1 MLQIK
6 RIHEYKRQYLNM
18 LSVIHRY
25 NALKAMTPEERK
37 AVVPRVVVVGGKAAS
52 AYDMAKRIIR
62 LVTAVGE
69 VVNADAETNDLLRVY
84 FLPDYNVSLA
94 ETIIPAA
101 ELSQHIS
108 TAGTEASGTSNM
120 KFAMNGCLII
130 GTMDGANIEIAEESG
145 KENMFVFGVDEAEV
159 DGLRETRKTFKT
171 DARCVSFI
179 ACFFL
184 VLEVDGLREARKT
197 FKTDAPCAPLFSSF

>member
-1 MLQIK
+1 MTRLQIK

-25 NALKAMTPEERK
+25 NELKKMSPEERK
-37 AVVPRVVVVGGKAAS
+37 NTVKRVVIVGGKAAS

-69 VVNADAETNDLLRVY
+69 KVNNDPDVSDYLRVY
-84 FLPDYNVSLA
+84 FLPDYNVSMA
-94 ETIIPAA
+94 EKMIPAA

-120 KFAMNGCLII
+120 KFQMNGSLII
-130 GTMDGANIEIAEESG
+130 GTMDGANIEIAQESG
-145 KENMFVFGVDEAEV
+145 KENLFIFGIDEADV
-159 DGLRETRKTFKT
+159 PKLREERVMKGFQYDK
-171 DARCVSFI
+171 RC
-179 ACFFL
+179 
-184 VLEVDGLREARKT
+184 G
-197 FKTDAPCAPLFSSF
+197 SS

>member
-1 MLQIK
+1 
-6 RIHEYKRQYLNM
+6 M
-18 LSVIHRY
+18 LSVIWRY
-25 NALKAMTPEERK
+25 KQLKKMSPEERAK
-37 AVVPRVVVVGGKAAS
+37 TVPRVVIVGGKAAS

-69 VVNADAETNDLLRVY
+69 RVNNDPDTKDFLRVY

-120 KFAMNGCLII
+120 KFAMNGSLII
-130 GTMDGANIEIAEESG
+130 GTMDGANIEIADESG
-145 KENMFVFGVDEAEV
+145 KENMFIFGVDAEDV
-159 DGLRETRKTFKT
+159 SRLRTERKNFKT
-171 DARCVSFI
+171 DPRCIRLSCALLKFI
-179 ACFFL
+179 AVSIVYGCSRPD
-184 VLEVDGLREARKT
+184 VQT
-197 FKTDAPCAPLFSSF
+197 N